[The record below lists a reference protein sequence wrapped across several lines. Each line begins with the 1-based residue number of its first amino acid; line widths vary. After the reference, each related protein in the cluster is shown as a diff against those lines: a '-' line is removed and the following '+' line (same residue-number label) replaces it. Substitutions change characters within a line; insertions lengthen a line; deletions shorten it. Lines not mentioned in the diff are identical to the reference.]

1 MEKEQRANVVIF
13 IGSLISDGPRNT
25 FIFLYIYCVI
35 PLTIAGP
42 KITVVSKL
50 SNHLTNSQRSV
61 YISTVCVKKKKILK
75 NVAIEPKSVT

>member
-25 FIFLYIYCVI
+25 FIFLYIYFVI

-50 SNHLTNSQRSV
+50 HLTNSQRSV
-61 YISTVCVKKKKILK
+61 YTLALFV
-75 NVAIEPKSVT
+75 